1 MQDHLDL
8 WTTQVRAELGNPN
21 LWAVCG
27 RFLLRANPDEDVDES
42 QLVRARDRALQIRE
56 MEQHQFFYDL
66 WRSPPLNS
74 EWQGQ
79 VSLIVAYYT
88 FGEGEEDS
96 EGTPVGEEEEDSD
109 STVTGAGGYITPS
122 SSDED

>member
-42 QLVRARDRALQIRE
+42 QLVRARGQALRIRE
-56 MEQHQFFYDL
+56 TEHHRFFHDL
-66 WRSPPLNS
+66 WGSPPFDS

-79 VSLIVAYYT
+79 LSLIVTYYS
-88 FGEGEEDS
+88 FGER
-96 EGTPVGEEEEDSD
+96 EEEEDGD
-109 STVTGAGGYITPS
+109 STVTGAGKYTPCS
-122 SSDED
+122 